1 MKIVSYLLHN
11 SGGECWVWGRALK
24 VLCQP
29 YVKALNNLVWRTF
42 LEILAIGTLFCVI
55 CKISFETSI
64 LNQCKHNSFSGD
76 TFKQRALVI
85 DMHKTIAL
93 T

>member
-29 YVKALNNLVWRTF
+29 TVKALNNLVWRTF

-64 LNQCKHNSFSGD
+64 LN
-76 TFKQRALVI
+76 V
-85 DMHKTIAL
+85 KTIAFQAKL
-93 T
+93 SSTWPLGFRCIK